1 MGFYRVQCIR
11 VISLYYMPEETRETL
26 VLYSSVRTEVLQ
38 TELPSISVSEKHE
51 ENGKEFNSKGT

>member
-1 MGFYRVQCIR
+1 
-11 VISLYYMPEETRETL
+11 MPEETRETL
-26 VLYSSVRTEVLQ
+26 VLYNSVRTEVLK